1 MNLLLIVVITM
12 TKKILFLFL
21 SVVSGFFGL
30 YFFNGFDTSVF
41 SLQPLNFFFN
51 ADPFLLFLIVCSLFF
66 TLYLPAF
73 RLKILS
79 SSHGYFVSLFHAS
92 LVHSV
97 GMFSAAITPGGS
109 GSTPALIGGLS
120 SLSIPLGG
128 ATALSIQLLILD
140 IFFFA
145 FTVPL
150 AGFYFFASVGFFSL
164 HLFILIILFP
174 LFAFFVF
181 LLLVRRP
188 EWILRLFIAFAGFAF
203 LRRSRYRLFRFYR
216 EYRSLSRS
224 FSSFSLLRILVL
236 IMLSF
241 FYWINLFTLFWLFF
255 QAFSAAGFL
264 NTFSALLLSTF
275 ASMFA
280 PTPGGSGFIE
290 FFVQT
295 GLPVGSSVAEV
306 LVLWRVFTFYVF
318 FVLGPLSAWYLS
330 RLRRQ
335 Y

>member
-140 IFFFA
+140 IFFCFLL
-145 FTVPL
+145 FPL
-150 AGFYFFASVGFFSL
+150 LASIFLFVGFFSL
-164 HLFILIILFP
+164 HLFILIIFFLCLLFRVP
-174 LFAFFVF
+174 IACS
-181 LLLVRRP
+181 P
-188 EWILRLFIAFAGFAF
+188 SEWILRLFIVFAGFAF